1 MPTTISNDVIRQIY
15 SICGNHDFPVEE
27 YCIGCENCEC
37 YGFPCANCAYYVFG
51 ERLGPGERG
60 QADSGGSS
68 DMEIDEGIDDVPE
81 PRTPTSVLER
91 QIPVDSTDD
100 DISDHLLPHKFH
112 ESSWRDDEPV
122 SPTKSEESVTSPA
135 MSWRSTLA
143 ANLNTTLPDIPYDI
157 DPESPLGLLLQHCKN

>member
-1 MPTTISNDVIRQIY
+1 MPTTISNDTIRAIY
-15 SICGNHDFPVEE
+15 NICGNPRFPVED

-37 YGFPCANCAYYVFG
+37 YGFPCTNCAEYVFG
-51 ERLGPGERG
+51 NALGLGEGGTADPGENNHI
-60 QADSGGSS
+60 
-68 DMEIDEGIDDVPE
+68 EVDEDVPE

-91 QIPVDSTDD
+91 QIPMDSTDD
-100 DISDHLLPHKFH
+100 DDDIPDHLLPHKFH